1 MKNVCCCC
9 LCGLCDSAFHCVA
22 PIRNDGANLVTF
34 FRFVQCT
41 FIKLHMLKR
50 TNHFQ
55 INLLS
60 SVYAKP
66 GTFI

>member
-1 MKNVCCCC
+1 MYVVVV
-9 LCGLCDSAFHCVA
+9 CVA
-22 PIRNDGANLVTF
+22 SVTL
-34 FRFVQCT
+34 RSIVWPPFVMMALIQ
-41 FIKLHMLKR
+41 LHFSALYIHKVAHMIKR

-66 GTFI
+66 GTLI